1 MKLRKLLM
9 LGVFMTLGMNVG
21 AASAASSDD
30 LVICYN
36 CPPQWADWAG
46 QVKNIKNDLNITV
59 PLDNKNSGQSLAQ
72 IITEKNSPVADI
84 VYLGITA
91 AIEATKQDVLGSY
104 KPKNW
109 DEIPD
114 DLKDKDGR
122 WVAIHSGAIGLFVN
136 EAALE
141 GKPVPQSWSDLL
153 KPEYRGLVGYLDPS
167 SAFVG
172 YAGAVAIN
180 QAMGGTLDDF
190 TPALDY
196 LKKLK
201 QNKPIVP
208 KQTSYAR
215 VLSGEIPIL
224 IDFDFNAYRGKYK
237 DEADIQ
243 FVIPKEGSVTF
254 PYTISLVKGA
264 PHEENA
270 KKVIDYLLSDKGQAH
285 WANAFLKPVRHVDIP
300 KDIADKFLPDSD
312 YARVKTVD
320 YTKLAAKQEA
330 FQRMYLDQVN

>member
-1 MKLRKLLM
+1 MKLRKLFI
-9 LGVFMTLGMNVG
+9 LGVLMTLGMQAG
-21 AASAASSDD
+21 TASADD
-30 LVICYN
+30 TVICYN

-46 QVKNIKNDLNITV
+46 QVQNIKNDTGITV

-91 AIEATKQDVLGSY
+91 AIEAMKQDVLGSY
-104 KPKNW
+104 KPAHW
-109 DEIPD
+109 DDIPA
-114 DLKDKDGR
+114 DLKDKDGN
-122 WVAIHSGAIGLFVN
+122 WVAIHSGTIGFFVN

-141 GKPVPQSWSDLL
+141 GAPVPQSWADLL

-180 QAMGGTLDDF
+180 QAMGGTMDDF
-190 TPALDY
+190 SPALDY

-201 QNKPIVP
+201 QNRPIVP

-224 IDFDFNAYRGKYK
+224 IDFDFNAYRGKYT

-243 FVIPKEGSVTF
+243 FVIPAEGSVSF

-264 PHEENA
+264 PHEESA
-270 KKVIDYLLSDKGQAH
+270 RKVLDYILSDKGQAH

-300 KDIADKFLPDSD
+300 EEIADKFLPDSE

-320 YTKLAAKQEA
+320 YAQLAEKQEA
-330 FQRMYLDQVN
+330 FQRMYLDQIN